1 MGIDLTNQESL
12 QDLFS
17 GQEISGSTFGVEY
30 LGWGRLDFEWLQG
43 EELPESVSP
52 AAAAPDDF
60 LHLRWPG
67 GIPAEE
73 PFSGNTAGGRQSDY
87 DLKDLTLEE
96 YVAGGVK
103 DVTVPVFDLADPNYV
118 NWYYH
123 QHDIEPGSY
132 GPEHERPGL
141 SEIVEAAEG
150 MGADSLAIVVP
161 TARYAARMFEASE
174 SGNLKPGDGI
184 SDVVQQIAE
193 DMSFFLNNVTT
204 VMEEK
209 GANFDLTLEIG
220 SEYYATRLWNYLLK
234 QDQDFDIPVED
245 VQANLLEAF
254 GLVFAA
260 QTAVI
265 SDFEAATG
273 IEINTAIQLGRTQGG
288 TNGFHGS
295 AEDNQVFLQAFES
308 LSSYWDKAA
317 GVTPDYAET
326 AIGDE
331 VLSDLISGVDA
342 AIWHRYTSEWETL
355 DDHLTE
361 DQSAASDGASHRA
374 SVEEMIGFWEDAGAG
389 GEEGEVDLIAGW
401 GAPVVPQSDNTDVRI
416 YPAMMLEMF
425 SNLTAAGV
433 DMASIYAWNSNKIG
447 ALTHAGQELM
457 GGQIFDMMADA
468 LPGMYL
474 NSVSTNNAK
483 LFQDS
488 SDSAADADGDGWIDP
503 AAPLGTV
510 NEYHFS
516 NAYKVVSYFAA
527 GDVDETNPLAF
538 SATFNGPGFSSIE
551 ATTLFLDT
559 ETASDSAVY
568 EILPNGQ
575 VTDKLLGYTGTITG
589 KTIEVTQQDDGQTDI
604 AFEFEHDYEVVQ
616 VIGYFDTA
624 FVLESFDL
632 TNVEAEAQ
640 GLVVNID
647 ASATGVAEPII
658 LSGSEDGN
666 VITGHAGV
674 DSVFGGA
681 GADVLYG
688 GDGDDFLNPGAGV
701 GGGLGA
707 ADSLYGGEGSDTFF
721 IDAADDNVTAVVFDN
736 GATGQDTL
744 QVAGID
750 INDLSIDLVDTEEA
764 SFLQLAWDDDQV
776 LLAEAGSVVESII
789 IGENVFDGDLL
800 VGADQEPLA
809 GDRDANVLIGNG
821 ETSTLKAANGDDLI
835 VSAAAFS
842 NISGGGGSDIV
853 LAGHGDDAIWTHGG
867 DDLIVLQ
874 GGQNTVFA
882 GAGDDTIFLEGGHS
896 VVSGDLGSDVFVVR
910 NEQGASDKI
919 IGFETGS
926 DAVDLTNYAGLQYQD
941 LVLGEAEDSTNLTIA
956 LGENPDAYVLE
967 IAFTGEQPDD
977 ASLEE
982 MFIFS
987 DEESPQNEKDWD
999 IDKLFQENSVPA
1011 QTFLETEAQAE
1022 SELDFLHSFL

>member
-1 MGIDLTNQESL
+1 MSIDLTSQESL
-12 QDLFS
+12 QDLLS

-30 LGWGRLDFEWLQG
+30 LGWGRLDFEWLKG
-43 EELPESVSP
+43 EELPESVSS
-52 AAAAPDDF
+52 AGAAPEDS

-87 DLKDLTLEE
+87 DLKDLTLED

-150 MGADSLAIVVP
+150 MGAESLAIVIP

-174 SGNLKPGDGI
+174 AGTLKSTDEI

-204 VMEEK
+204 EMEEQ
-209 GANFDLTLEIG
+209 GASFDLTLEIG

-234 QDQDFDIPVED
+234 QEQEFDIPVEE
-245 VQANLLEAF
+245 VQANLLETF

-265 SDFEAATG
+265 SDFEEATG
-273 IEINTAIQLGRTQGG
+273 VEINTAIQLGRTQGG

-295 AEDNQVFLQAFES
+295 AEDNQIFLQAFES

-317 GVTPDYAET
+317 EVVPDYADT
-326 AIGDE
+326 AIGYQA
-331 VLSDLISGVDA
+331 LSDLVSGVDA

-361 DQSAASDGASHRA
+361 DQSTATDGASHRA
-374 SVEEMIGFWEDAGAG
+374 SVEEMIGYWEDAGAG
-389 GEEGEVDLIAGW
+389 GEDGEVDLIAGW

-425 SNLTAAGV
+425 SNLTEAGV

-447 ALTHAGQELM
+447 ALSHAGQKLI
-457 GGQIFDMMADA
+457 GGQIFEMMADA
-468 LPGMYL
+468 LPGTYL
-474 NSVSTNNAK
+474 NSVSADNTK

-503 AAPLGTV
+503 AAPPGTV

-516 NAYKVVSYFAA
+516 NSYKVVSYFAA
-527 GDVDETNPLAF
+527 GDVGETSPLEF
-538 SATFNGPGFSSIE
+538 SATFGGPSLTSVE
-551 ATTLFLDT
+551 ATSLFLDT

-568 EILPNGQ
+568 EVLPNGQ
-575 VTDKLLGYTGTITG
+575 VTDKLLGYTGTIAD
-589 KTIEVTQQDDGQTDI
+589 KTIEVTQQGGGQTDI
-604 AFEFEHDYEVVQ
+604 AFDFEHDYEVVQ
-616 VIGYFDTA
+616 VTGYFDTA
-624 FVLESFDL
+624 YVLESFDL
-632 TNVEAEAQ
+632 ANIEAAAQ
-640 GLVVNID
+640 DAVFNID
-647 ASATGVAEPII
+647 AGSVAVAEPIV
-658 LSGSEDGN
+658 LAGSDSDN
-666 VITGHAGV
+666 IISGHAGE
-674 DSVFGGA
+674 DLIFGRD
-681 GADVLYG
+681 GADALYG
-688 GDGDDFLNPGAGV
+688 GAGDDFLNPG
-701 GGGLGA
+701 GGLDGGLEA

-721 IDAADDNVTAVVFDN
+721 IDATDGNVNAVVFDN
-736 GATGQDTL
+736 GGTGQDTL

-750 INDLSIDLVDTEEA
+750 INELSIDLVESEEA
-764 SFLQLAWDDDQV
+764 QFLQLAWEDDQV
-776 LLAEAGSVVESII
+776 LLAEAGSAVESII
-789 IGENVFDGDLL
+789 IGENVFDGNVL
-800 VGADQEPLA
+800 VGSDAEPRTGDQ
-809 GDRDANVLIGNG
+809 GANLLFGNG
-821 ETSTLKAANGDDLI
+821 GATTLKAANGDDLI
-835 VSAAAFS
+835 VSAAAAS

-853 LAGHGDDAIWTHGG
+853 LTGYGDDAIWTHGG
-867 DDLIVLQ
+867 DDMIVLQ

-882 GAGDDTIFLEGGHS
+882 GAGNDIIFLEGGQS
-896 VVSGDLGSDVFVVR
+896 IVSGDLGSDLFVVR
-910 NEQGASDKI
+910 NESGDSDKI
-919 IGFETGS
+919 VGFESGS
-926 DAVDLTNYAGLQYQD
+926 DAIDLTHYAGLNYED
-941 LVLGEAEDSTNLTIA
+941 LVFGQSEQSGNLTVSF
-956 LGENPDAYVLE
+956 GYQGGDYVLE
-967 IAFTGEQPDD
+967 ISFVDD
-977 ASLEE
+977 AHVSEEPEELIILSGEEVASDRPALAIDPRVCDGLTSFQDIEEDARAEPDLEYMYSL
-982 MFIFS
+982 I
-987 DEESPQNEKDWD
+987 
-999 IDKLFQENSVPA
+999 
-1011 QTFLETEAQAE
+1011 
-1022 SELDFLHSFL
+1022 

>member
-1 MGIDLTNQESL
+1 MSIDLTSQESL
-12 QDLFS
+12 QDLLS

-43 EELPESVSP
+43 DELPESVS
-52 AAAAPDDF
+52 AADAAPDDF

-87 DLKDLTLEE
+87 DLKDLTLED

-174 SGNLKPGDGI
+174 SGNLKSGDGI

-234 QDQDFDIPVED
+234 QEQEFDIPVED

-265 SDFEAATG
+265 SDFEEATG

-295 AEDNQVFLQAFES
+295 AEDNQIFLQAFES

-317 GVTPDYAET
+317 EVVPDYAET
-326 AIGDE
+326 AIGYE
-331 VLSDLISGVDA
+331 ALPDLVSGVDA

-361 DQSAASDGASHRA
+361 DQSTATDGASHRA
-374 SVEEMIGFWEDAGAG
+374 SVEEMISFWEDAGAG
-389 GEEGEVDLIAGW
+389 GEDGEVDLIAGW

-425 SNLTAAGV
+425 SNLTEAGV

-447 ALTHAGQELM
+447 ALSHAGQKLI
-457 GGQIFDMMADA
+457 GGQIFEMMADA
-468 LPGMYL
+468 LPGTYL
-474 NSVSTNNAK
+474 NSVSAENTK

-503 AAPLGTV
+503 AAPTGTV

-516 NAYKVVSYFAA
+516 NSYKVVSYFAA
-527 GDVDETNPLAF
+527 GDVDETSPLEF
-538 SATFNGPGFSSIE
+538 SATFSGASLASLE
-551 ATTLFLDT
+551 ATSLFLDT

-568 EILPNGQ
+568 EVLPNGQ
-575 VTDKLLGYTGTITG
+575 VTDKLLGYTGTIAD
-589 KTIEVTQQDDGQTDI
+589 KTIEVTQQGGGQTDI
-604 AFEFEHDYEVVQ
+604 AFDFEHDYEVVQ

-624 FVLESFDL
+624 YVLGSFDL
-632 TNVEAEAQ
+632 ANIEAAAQ
-640 GLVVNID
+640 DAVFNID
-647 ASATGVAEPII
+647 AGSATVAEPIA
-658 LSGSEDGN
+658 LAGSDADN
-666 VITGHAGV
+666 SISGHAGE
-674 DSVFGGA
+674 DLIFGRD
-681 GADVLYG
+681 GADALYG
-688 GDGDDFLNPGAGV
+688 GAGDDFLNPGAGLD
-701 GGGLGA
+701 GGLGA

-721 IDAADDNVTAVVFDN
+721 IDATDDNVNAIVFDN
-736 GATGQDTL
+736 GETGQDTL

-750 INDLSIDLVDTEEA
+750 INELSIDLVDAEEDQ
-764 SFLQLAWDDDQV
+764 FLQLAWEDDQV

-789 IGENVFDGDLL
+789 IGENVFDGNVL
-800 VGADQEPLA
+800 VGADAEPLA
-809 GDRDANVLIGNG
+809 GDQDANVLVGNG
-821 ETSTLKAANGDDLI
+821 EATTLKAANGDDLI
-835 VSAAAFS
+835 VSTAAS
-842 NISGGGGSDIV
+842 SDISGGGGSDIV
-853 LAGHGDDAIWTHGG
+853 LTGYGDDAIWTHGG

-882 GAGDDTIFLEGGHS
+882 GSGNDTIFLEGGES
-896 VVSGDLGSDVFVVR
+896 IVSGDLGSDLFVVR
-910 NEQGASDKI
+910 NETGDSDKI
-919 IGFETGS
+919 IGFEAGS
-926 DAVDLTNYAGLQYQD
+926 DAIDLTHYSGLNYED
-941 LVLGEAEDSTNLTIA
+941 LVFGQSEQSGNLTVA
-956 LGENPDAYVLE
+956 FGDQGGDYVLE
-967 IAFTGEQPDD
+967 ISFADEAQDRG
-977 ASLEE
+977 ASEG

-987 DEESPQNEKDWD
+987 DEDVTPDRQAWSPEPMVCGGFGTHLDAEEETRTEPDWD
-999 IDKLFQENSVPA
+999 YMHSLF
-1011 QTFLETEAQAE
+1011 
-1022 SELDFLHSFL
+1022 

>member
-1 MGIDLTNQESL
+1 MGIDLTKQESL

-17 GQEISGSTFGVEY
+17 GQKISGSTFGVEY
-30 LGWGRLDFEWLQG
+30 LGWGKLDFEWLQG
-43 EELPESVSP
+43 QDLPDTVSQTGT
-52 AAAAPDDF
+52 APEDI

-73 PFSGNTAGGRQSDY
+73 PFSGNTAGGRQTDY
-87 DLKDLTLEE
+87 DLKDLTLEDYE
-96 YVAGGVK
+96 KGGVK

-161 TARYAARMFEASE
+161 TSRYAARMFEASE
-174 SGNLKPGDGI
+174 TGNLKSGDGI

-204 VMEEK
+204 GMQEK
-209 GANFDLTLEIG
+209 GASFDLTLEIG

-234 QDQDFDIPVED
+234 QDQKFDIPVED

-265 SDFEAATG
+265 SDFEASTG
-273 IEINTAIQLGRTQGG
+273 FEINTAIQLGRTQGG

-295 AEDNQVFLQAFES
+295 AEDNQVFLQAFEG

-317 GVTPDYAET
+317 SVVPDYGAT
-326 AIGDE
+326 AIGHGA
-331 VLSDLISGVDA
+331 LSDLISGVDA
-342 AIWHRYTSEWETL
+342 AIWHRYTSEWDTL

-361 DQSAASDGASHRA
+361 DQSSTFDGASSRA
-374 SVEEMIGFWEDAGAG
+374 SVEEMITFWEEAGAG
-389 GEEGEVDLIAGW
+389 GEDGEVDLIAGW

-425 SNLTAAGV
+425 SNLTEAGV

-447 ALTHAGQELM
+447 ALSHAGQELM
-457 GGQIFDMMADA
+457 GGQIFEMMADA
-468 LPGMYL
+468 LPGTYL
-474 NSVSTNNAK
+474 NSMSPENAK

-488 SDSAADADGDGWIDP
+488 SDSSADTDGDGWIDP
-503 AAPLGTV
+503 MAPQGSV

-527 GDVDETNPLAF
+527 GDVDATSAMDFN
-538 SATFNGPGFSSIE
+538 ATFNGPSLASID
-551 ATTLFLDT
+551 ATSLFLDT
-559 ETASDSAVY
+559 ETASESAVY
-568 EILPNGQ
+568 EVRPNGQ
-575 VTDKLLGYTGTITG
+575 VTDKLLGYTGTIED
-589 KTIEVTQQDDGQTDI
+589 KAIEVTHHEDGQTDI
-604 AFEFEHDYEVVQ
+604 AFDFLHDYETVQ

-624 FVLESFDL
+624 YVLDSFNLVNLEVD
-632 TNVEAEAQ
+632 AQ
-640 GLVVNID
+640 GVVVNID
-647 ASATGVAEPII
+647 AGATGAAEQIV
-658 LSGSEDGN
+658 LSGSEDSN
-666 VITGHAGV
+666 VIKGHAGV

-688 GDGDDFLNPGAGV
+688 GGGDDFLNPGAGFR
-701 GGGLGA
+701 GGLGA
-707 ADSLYGGEGSDTFF
+707 ADSLYGGDGSDTFF
-721 IDAADDNVTAVVFDN
+721 VDAADGNVNAIVFDN
-736 GATGQDTL
+736 GDTGQDTL
-744 QVAGID
+744 QIAGID
-750 INDLSIDLVDTEEA
+750 INELTIDLVDSEDEQL
-764 SFLQLAWDDDQV
+764 LQLAWDDDQV
-776 LLAEAGSVVESII
+776 LLAEAGSVLESII
-789 IGENVFDGDLL
+789 VGGNVFDGDLL

-809 GDRDANVLIGNG
+809 GDRDADVLIGNG
-821 ETSTLKAANGDDLI
+821 ESSTLKAANGDDLI
-835 VSAAAFS
+835 VSAAASS

-867 DDLIVLQ
+867 DDLVVLQ
-874 GGQNTVFA
+874 GGGNTVFA
-882 GAGDDTIFLEGGHS
+882 GAGDDTIFLEGGRS

-910 NEQGASDKI
+910 NGLGASDKI
-919 IGFETGS
+919 IGFEVGS
-926 DAVDLTNYAGLQYQD
+926 DAVDLTNYAGLKYQD
-941 LVLGEAEDSTNLTIA
+941 LVLGEADDSVDLTIA
-956 LGENPDAYVLE
+956 LGDDPDAYVLE

-982 MFIFS
+982 MIIFS
-987 DEESPQNEKDWD
+987 DEEGPRSQEDWD
-999 IDKLFQENSVPA
+999 IDSIFQDNFVPA
-1011 QTFLETEAQAE
+1011 ETFLETEAQVE
-1022 SELDFLHSFL
+1022 SDLDFLHSF